1 MNITAILG
9 HSVTFKCPSTHNK
22 PVNGLYIQRMKN
34 DKEVFINGFYKDHPM
49 PVNPEYQNRTEVN
62 EMELSMEMR
71 NISVSDEG
79 LYKCYVL
86 NNILNTPDITLE
98 ILLKV
103 TDHPMPVNPEYQNR
117 TEVNEM
123 ELSMEMRNISVSD
136 EGLYKCYVLNN
147 ILNTPD
153 ITLEI
158 LLKVTAEYSVPTV
171 RTNCSEHKHSDG
183 GTGMNCQ
190 LSCSAMGGY
199 PRSTITWM
207 GLNPSL
213 TSVVYNWSSADND
226 SKTWTINQTI
236 MYNCKQLTNVG
247 CAIGGALSYTVTIYN
262 DSKTWTINQTIMY
275 NCKQL
280 TNVGCAIGG
289 ALSYTVTICH
299 SDVAMN
305 ITAGLGHSVTFRCPS
320 THSKPVNG
328 LYIQRVKNE
337 KEEVFINGFYKGKN
351 VQVNPEYQNRT
362 QVNEMELS
370 MEMRNISVSDEG
382 LYKCYVFNN
391 ILNTPDITLE
401 ILLKVTGHS
410 DVAMNIMAVLG
421 HSVTFKCPST
431 HSKPVNGLYIQ
442 RMKNDTEVFI
452 NGFYKG
458 HPMPVNP
465 EYQNRTEVNEMEL
478 SMEMRNISVSD
489 EGLYKCVVFYSTLD
503 KMKTMINLKV
513 TAEYSVP
520 TIKKDCI
527 KRNVGSTGESC
538 QLSCSA
544 VGGYPQSTVTWV
556 GLNST
561 EMSGFYNWN
570 LADNVSETWTI
581 NQTIIFNCKQ
591 LTKVSCAIGGAL
603 SYTVTIWNLK
613 VRPDNVDTKTFY
625 KQPADEDDMK
635 NPVCS
640 FLALVLTLLLLTATP
655 GTSGT
660 SGTSGDSDV
669 AMNITAVLGHSV
681 TFKCPSTH
689 SKPVNGLYIQRVKN
703 DQEEVFIDGFYKGK
717 NVQVNPEYQNRTQ
730 VNEMELSMEMRNIS
744 VSDEGLYKCYVFN
757 NILNT
762 PDITLEIL
770 LNVTAEY
777 SVPTIKKDCI
787 KRNDGSTGE
796 SCQLSCSAVG
806 GYPKSTVTWV
816 GLNSSEMS
824 GFYNRNL
831 ADNVS
836 ERWTI
841 NQTIIFNCDQP
852 ISVSCAIADAVSYT
866 ITICEKESFSL
877 QVIIAIIVVLAFV
890 LLILVIIVMKC
901 CCRRSETRR
910 LEGRVDGADIPLA

>member
-1 MNITAILG
+1 MLNAKVEEEDMKPVCSLLALVLTMQLLTAASGHSDVAMNITAGLG
-9 HSVTFKCPSTHNK
+9 HSVTFRCPSTHSK
-22 PVNGLYIQRMKN
+22 PVNGLYIQRVKN
-34 DKEVFINGFYKDHPM
+34 DKEVFINGFYKGHPM
-49 PVNPEYQNRTEVN
+49 PVNPEYQNRT
-62 EMELSMEMR
+62 
-71 NISVSDEG
+71 
-79 LYKCYVL
+79 K
-86 NNILNTPDITLE
+86 
-98 ILLKV
+98 
-103 TDHPMPVNPEYQNR
+103 
-117 TEVNEM
+117 VNEM

-183 GTGMNCQ
+183 GTGMSCQ

-213 TSVVYNWSSADND
+213 TSVVYNWNSAD
-226 SKTWTINQTI
+226 
-236 MYNCKQLTNVG
+236 
-247 CAIGGALSYTVTIYN
+247 N

-328 LYIQRVKNE
+328 LYIQRVKND
-337 KEEVFINGFYKGKN
+337 KEVFINGFYKDHPMP
-351 VQVNPEYQNRT
+351 VNPEYQNRT
-362 QVNEMELS
+362 KVNEMELS

-401 ILLKVTGHS
+401 ILLKVT
-410 DVAMNIMAVLG
+410 
-421 HSVTFKCPST
+421 
-431 HSKPVNGLYIQ
+431 
-442 RMKNDTEVFI
+442 
-452 NGFYKG
+452 
-458 HPMPVNP
+458 
-465 EYQNRTEVNEMEL
+465 
-478 SMEMRNISVSD
+478 
-489 EGLYKCVVFYSTLD
+489 
-503 KMKTMINLKV
+503 
-513 TAEYSVP
+513 AEYSVP
-520 TIKKDCI
+520 TVRTNCSEHKHSD
-527 KRNVGSTGESC
+527 GGTGMSC

-544 VGGYPQSTVTWV
+544 MGGYPRSTITWM
-556 GLNST
+556 GLNPSLT
-561 EMSGFYNWN
+561 SVVYNLN
-570 LADNVSETWTI
+570 SADNDSKTWTI
-581 NQTIIFNCKQ
+581 NQTIMYNCKQ
-591 LTKVSCAIGGAL
+591 LTNVGCAIGGAL
-603 SYTVTIWNLK
+603 SYTVTI
-613 VRPDNVDTKTFY
+613 
-625 KQPADEDDMK
+625 
-635 NPVCS
+635 CH
-640 FLALVLTLLLLTATP
+640 
-655 GTSGT
+655 
-660 SGTSGDSDV
+660 SDV

-689 SKPVNGLYIQRVKN
+689 SKPVNGLYIQRMKN
-703 DQEEVFIDGFYKGK
+703 DKEVFINGFYKGHPMP
-717 NVQVNPEYQNRTQ
+717 VNSEYQNRTK

-744 VSDEGLYKCYVFN
+744 VSDEGLYKCVVFYS
-757 NILNT
+757 
-762 PDITLEIL
+762 TLDKMETMINL
-770 LNVTAEY
+770 KVTAEY

-806 GYPKSTVTWV
+806 GYPQSTVTWV

-836 ERWTI
+836 ETWTI

-910 LEGRVDGADIPLA
+910 LEDQVDGADIPLADCHSQLENVTTKP